1 MWLRLTSLS
10 GQGSHSP
17 RVQTPPPTIRVP
29 TIAIFLI
36 IVVIIIMIDFE
47 QVFSLL
53 ALTFFILRKK
63 MFKVL
68 LVTVIKGL

>member
-1 MWLRLTSLS
+1 MVVSNQSVRARKSLPE
-10 GQGSHSP
+10 SH
-17 RVQTPPPTIRVP
+17 TPPPTIRVP
-29 TIAIFLI
+29 TIAIFII

-47 QVFSLL
+47 QVFFLL
-53 ALTFFILRKK
+53 AQTFFILRKK